1 MSKLVCMGDCIID
14 LLPSAPKS
22 LTYTAKAG
30 GAPANVCAAVAKL
43 GGEAY
48 YLGKLSDDVFGKYL
62 LEQLKKNNVRT
73 DYTVVD
79 GRYKTGLAA
88 VDLYENG
95 DRDFFFFRDNPADA
109 NLYPEEVDES
119 IFEKDDVLHFCS
131 VSLMESPTKH
141 AHERALGYA
150 LKHGTLVSFDVNVR
164 LNLWKDADRL
174 RAAIDDF
181 LPYVDFV
188 KVTDDELGFVTGCCC
203 EVQGVAA
210 LFDKAPRAKLVF
222 VTKGE
227 KGSAVYD
234 RSLTSLTY
242 PAVGKTVVDTTG
254 AGDCFIGSIIYKLL
268 RGEAALDINHIDE
281 AMKFAARACA
291 FVISR
296 KGGAEA
302 MPTLAETENFDE
314 R

>member
-109 NLYPEEVDES
+109 NLFPDEVDEN
-119 IFEKDDVLHFCS
+119 IFQKGDILHFCS
-131 VSLMESPTKH
+131 VSLTESPTKH
-141 AHERALGYA
+141 AHERALKYA

-164 LNLWKDADRL
+164 LNLWQDAEKL
-174 RAAIDDF
+174 RATIVDF
-181 LPYVDFV
+181 LPYADFV
-188 KVTDDELGFVTGCCC
+188 KVTDEELDFITGCCC
-203 EVQGVAA
+203 EVQGVAV
-210 LFDKAPRAKLVF
+210 LFEKAPRAKLVF
-222 VTKGE
+222 LTKGE

-242 PAVGKTVVDTTG
+242 AAVGKTVVDTTG

-268 RGEAALDINHIDE
+268 RGEAALDINSVDD
-281 AMKFAARACA
+281 AMKFASRACA
-291 FVISR
+291 FVISK
-296 KGGAEA
+296 KGAAEA
-302 MPTLAETENFDE
+302 MPTLAEVESENE